1 MAFWLRRILSL
12 FGVLALVTLGSYT
25 LLDLLPG
32 GPEVAILGPTADSE
46 RLAQVR
52 ADLRLDD
59 PFFTRYGRW
68 VNDAAHGDLGRSYD
82 KNRPVIDLVRERVPV
97 TLELVILAQVLAL
110 VIAIP
115 VAALGAARPG
125 SAFDRIASGAAFL
138 FISIPG
144 FVIGI
149 VLILVFAVKLDVF
162 PASEYTRLGD
172 DVSANLNAMV
182 LPAFTLAL
190 GQAAL
195 YSRVL
200 RADLIDTLDQDFIA
214 AARGRGLP
222 RRRVIFRHALRLS
235 SLTLVTLV
243 GLNFGTLLG
252 GAVVVERLFSLPGMG
267 KLMLD
272 AIPARDFTV
281 VQGVTLFV
289 SVAFVIVNLLVDG
302 LYSVLDPR
310 IRRAPQRS

>member
-1 MAFWLRRILSL
+1 MAFWRRRILSL
-12 FGVLALVTLGSYT
+12 VGVLALVSLGSYL

-32 GPEVAILGPTADSE
+32 GPEVAILGPTADPE

-52 ADLRLDD
+52 SDLRLDD
-59 PFFTRYGRW
+59 PFLTRYGRW
-68 VNDAAHGDLGRSYD
+68 VNDVAHGDLGWSYD
-82 KNRPVIDLVRERVPV
+82 KNRPVADMVRERVPV
-97 TLELVILAQVLAL
+97 TLELVLLAQILALS
-110 VIAIP
+110 IAIP
-115 VAALGAARPG
+115 VAAMGAARPG
-125 SAFDRIASGAAFL
+125 SLFDRVASGASFVVV
-138 FISIPG
+138 SIPG

-149 VLILVFAVKLDVF
+149 VLILLLAVKLDVF

-172 DVSANLNAMV
+172 DISGNLHSLV

-190 GQAAL
+190 GQAAI
-195 YSRVL
+195 YTRVL
-200 RADLIDTLDQDFIA
+200 RADLLETMDQDFIA

-222 RRRVIFRHALRLS
+222 RRRVILRHALRPS

-252 GAVVVERLFSLPGMG
+252 GSVVVERLFSLPGMG

-289 SVAFVIVNLLVDG
+289 AVAFVIVNLLVDA
-302 LYSVLDPR
+302 LYSAIDPR
-310 IRRAPQRS
+310 IRRVPPPG